1 MVEPLNTG
9 AATAAVTGVTF
20 VGLFSGLDAGVLIAA
35 VSGSLIFV
43 LSARE
48 YSIFGRV
55 LLFGASLL
63 AGIVSGPFVS
73 SVITT
78 LTPVGIEA
86 TEPLGA
92 LVGSAIAVR
101 FLMAI
106 GNNPTSFFGRFRP
119 GGSDDTK

>member
-9 AATAAVTGVTF
+9 AATAAVTGVTV
-20 VGLFSGLDAGVLIAA
+20 VGLFSGLDAGVLIGAF
-35 VSGSLIFV
+35 SGSLIFV

-48 YSIFGRV
+48 YSLIGRL

-63 AGIVSGPFVS
+63 AGIVAGPFIA

-78 LTPVGIEA
+78 ITPIGIEA
-86 TEPLGA
+86 KEPLGA
-92 LVGSAIAVR
+92 LVASAIAVR